1 MTLPDERSRSVQQ
14 TETFLKALI
23 DPKETPRV
31 PKYVREWASN
41 CLRHYPSH
49 YDMERAAREY
59 NRVFG
64 ERNE

>member
-1 MTLPDERSRSVQQ
+1 MTLPDERLQSVHS
-14 TETFLKALI
+14 TEAFLVALLN
-23 DPKETPRV
+23 PKETPRV
-31 PKYVREWASN
+31 PKYVRDWAYR

-59 NRVFG
+59 DKVFG